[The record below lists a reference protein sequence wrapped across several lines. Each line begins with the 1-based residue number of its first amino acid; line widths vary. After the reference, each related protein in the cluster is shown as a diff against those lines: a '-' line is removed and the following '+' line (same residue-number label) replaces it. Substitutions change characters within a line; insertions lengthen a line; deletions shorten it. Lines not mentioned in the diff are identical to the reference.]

1 MLTES
6 ARVTDLEGG
15 YAWVEVERQTACGQC
30 SANKSC
36 GSGILSRVF
45 STRPLR
51 LKLENRLSVSVGD
64 QVLVAIEDGLLV
76 RGSVVAYAFPLALMI
91 IGALIGESLQPHVM
105 SAEGEGASILG
116 GLVGLGLAVM
126 GLRRYS
132 RHMSADPRYQA
143 HMVELTRAAGF
154 SQWTIHKE

>member
-6 ARVTDLEGG
+6 ARVTGLEEG

-51 LKLENRLSVSVGD
+51 LRLENRLAAAVGD

-76 RGSVVAYAFPLALMI
+76 KGSMIAYAFPLVLMI
-91 IGALIGESLQPHVM
+91 AGAMTGESLQPHLM

-116 GLVGLGLAVM
+116 GLVGLSLAVL

-132 RHMSADPRYQA
+132 RRLAANPRYQA
-143 HMVELTRAAGF
+143 HMVELIRAAGF